1 MKKALNQHNKLIDI
15 IESTKEETYIC
26 PVCKEELIRNFG
38 ISRQY
43 FSHPNGSEDCEL
55 KFNLMLKNNE
65 KILSEKDLDIL
76 NNEYY
81 NKSFNDVHIELS
93 DYMSEEGY
101 YLTQEQK
108 NIIFASEDR
117 IKIAALAGASK
128 SHSLYYY
135 AKLRPFKKILYILYN
150 RSMKDT
156 ADLMYKKL
164 PFVTVKTQH
173 GLAFGYVGKFYKNKL
188 TFNYGIVDIIKDLN
202 LNWNKDMELAT
213 KIDKMMKE
221 YMLSDAMEF
230 DDVKLFL
237 DNNSNTTD
245 EREEIIRQSKILWEL
260 KKEYKNNIKIEHDFY
275 LKMFHLSKTNL
286 ENKYDIIM
294 VDECLPKSQL
304 VKTDQ
309 GSISIKKLYE
319 WYIQGNPLPKALSYN
334 INTDT
339 FEYKDIIGA
348 KKSENR
354 QLLEITT
361 EGLNKLQCT
370 ENHRILT
377 QRGYVKAEDLIIG
390 KDSLILDSVENQ
402 KTKFKPNN
410 DQIQIILGSFLG
422 DGHLQKMSKFNTY
435 RLSFTQG
442 EKQFEYFKSKI
453 SAFDLDYRLIES
465 GYTHELS
472 IYSSNPTKVFLLEKD
487 IWESLKDINEI
498 GMAIWYQDDGSYN
511 NGRYCTINSNQLT
524 YEQTE
529 YMRNILLNKFNIEFK
544 TSISKGKYYLLRA
557 NKENSDKFIKLIHK
571 YMHPSMQYKSYI
583 DISNNI
589 NTYNNEYLNHGGNY
603 IKSINKI
610 HIEDVYDIEVK
621 DNHNFATT
629 RSLSKNKINKCGVSP
644 SGIVVH
650 NCQDL
655 SNLTLDILKSSN
667 VKGIVLVGDKFQS
680 IYNWRNSV
688 NIMPLFEGKEYK
700 LTTSFRVSQ
709 NIANIANL
717 LISDFI
723 GENINMKGF
732 NTKQTIV
739 DKIDKSKPYVCL
751 CRTNAYIFAEIADAL
766 SQDKNKKFFFEGGYQ
781 GYNFSNLRD
790 CYFYSR
796 GHVTK
801 NKIFSKFKDFSSMKE
816 YAEDTMDIE
825 LLSLIRMVDKYG
837 SKIVDIVDGIK
848 NNAITDKNK
857 ANIIFSTCHRAK
869 GATYHLPVYI
879 SDDIID
885 LSNIFRKKYIDKDSK
900 FNIKDYEEEI
910 NIIYVAISRPYST
923 IELSDKIKDYL
934 IMRYNYFKN
943 NKII

>member
-1 MKKALNQHNKLIDI
+1 MKKALNQHNKLVDI
-15 IESTKEETYIC
+15 IESTKDDTYIC
-26 PVCKEELIRNFG
+26 PVCKEILTRNFG
-38 ISRQY
+38 VSRQFY
-43 FSHPNGSEDCEL
+43 SHPSGRGDECEL
-55 KFNLMLKNNE
+55 KLKLMVKDGE
-65 KILSEKDLDIL
+65 KEFGEKEIDIL
-76 NNEYY
+76 RDEYY
-81 NKSFNDVHIELS
+81 EKVFDDVNIELS

-108 NIIFASEDR
+108 DIIFAEEDR

-128 SHSLYYY
+128 SHTLYYY
-135 AKLRPFKKILYILYN
+135 AKERPFKKILYVVYN

-164 PFVTVKTQH
+164 PFVTVRTQH
-173 GLAFGYVGKFYKNKL
+173 SLAFSYVGKFYKNKL

-202 LNWNKDMELAT
+202 LNWNKDMELAS

-237 DNNSNTTD
+237 DNNGNTTN
-245 EREEIIRQSKILWEL
+245 EREEIIRQSKRLWEF

-275 LKMFHLSKTNL
+275 LKLFHLSKTNL

-339 FEYKDIIGA
+339 FEYKNIIEA

-402 KTKFKPNN
+402 KTKFKPNAN
-410 DQIQIILGSFLG
+410 QIQIILGSFLG
-422 DGHLQKMSKFNTY
+422 DGHLQIMSKFNTY
-435 RLSFTQG
+435 RLNFTQG

-487 IWESLKDINEI
+487 IWELMNDINEM
-498 GMAIWYQDDGSYN
+498 GLAIWYQDDGSYN

-529 YMRNILLNKFNIEFK
+529 YIRNILLNKYDIEFETK
-544 TSISKGKYYLLRA
+544 MSKGKYYLLRA

-571 YMHPSMQYKSYI
+571 YMHPSMQYKSYL
-583 DISNNI
+583 DISNNT
-589 NTYNNEYLNHGGNY
+589 NTYNNKYLNHGGNY

-610 HIEDVYDIEVK
+610 HSEDVYDIEVK
-621 DNHNFATT
+621 DNHNFVTT
-629 RSLSKNKINKCGVSP
+629 RSVSKHKINKCGASP

-680 IYNWRNSV
+680 IYSWRNSI

-723 GENINMKGF
+723 DENINMKGF

-790 CYFYSR
+790 CYFYSI
-796 GHVTK
+796 GHATK
-801 NKIFSKFKDFSSMKE
+801 NKIFSKFKDYIHMRE
-816 YAEDTMDIE
+816 YAEDTNDIE

-848 NNAITDKNK
+848 LNVVTDKNK

-879 SDDIID
+879 SDDILD

-934 IMRYNYFKN
+934 IMRYKYFKD
-943 NKII
+943 KE

>member
-135 AKLRPFKKILYILYN
+135 AKLRPFKKILYIVYN

-370 ENHRILT
+370 ENHKILT

-390 KDSLILDSVENQ
+390 NDSVILDGIENQ
-402 KTKFKPNN
+402 KTKYKPNK

-487 IWESLKDINEI
+487 IWELMNDINEM
-498 GMAIWYQDDGSYN
+498 GLAIWYQDDGSYTN
-511 NGRYCTINSNQLT
+511 NRCTINSNQLT
-524 YEQTE
+524 YEETE
-529 YMRNILLNKFNIEFK
+529 YMRNILKDKYDINFISKL
-544 TSISKGKYYLLRA
+544 SKGKYYYLRA
-557 NKENSDKFIKLIHK
+557 DKENSDKFIDLIHK
-571 YMHPSMQYKSYI
+571 YMHPIIQYKSYI

-589 NTYNNEYLNHGGNY
+589 ITYNNKYLNHGGNY
-603 IKSINKI
+603 IKSIEKI
-610 HIEDVYDIEVK
+610 HSEDVYDIEIK
-621 DNHNFATT
+621 DNHNFVTT
-629 RSLSKNKINKCGVSP
+629 RSRSEYKNKSGVSS

-650 NCQDL
+650 NCQD
-655 SNLTLDILKSSN
+655 SNLLVLDILKSSN
-667 VKGIVLVGDKFQS
+667 VPGAVIVGDQYQNLYGF
-680 IYNWRNSV
+680 RGAT
-688 NIMPLFEGKEYK
+688 NIMPLFEGKEYQ

-709 NIANIANL
+709 NIANIV
-717 LISDFI
+717 
-723 GENINMKGF
+723 NIMIKDMCKVDIDMKGF
-732 NTKQTIV
+732 NTKQKIV

-751 CRTNAYIFAEIADAL
+751 CRTNANIFGEVVDVIDR
-766 SQDKNKKFFFEGGYQ
+766 NPNINIFFEGHFQSYQ
-781 GYNFSNLRD
+781 FNNILDGF
-790 CYFYSR
+790 YFYK
-796 GHVTK
+796 GHKVK
-801 NKIFSKFKDFSSMKE
+801 N
-816 YAEDTMDIE
+816 
-825 LLSLIRMVDKYG
+825 
-837 SKIVDIVDGIK
+837 
-848 NNAITDKNK
+848 
-857 ANIIFSTCHRAK
+857 
-869 GATYHLPVYI
+869 P
-879 SDDIID
+879 
-885 LSNIFRKKYIDKDSK
+885 
-900 FNIKDYEEEI
+900 
-910 NIIYVAISRPYST
+910 
-923 IELSDKIKDYL
+923 
-934 IMRYNYFKN
+934 
-943 NKII
+943 

>member
-1 MKKALNQHNKLIDI
+1 MNKAFNQYGKLVDI
-15 IESTKEETYIC
+15 IESIKEDTYTC
-26 PVCKEELIRNFG
+26 PVCKEILTRNFG
-38 ISRQY
+38 AIKQFY
-43 FSHPNGSEDCEL
+43 SHPFGKGDGCEL
-55 KFNLMLKNNE
+55 KFNYMMKDKINFYNE
-65 KILSEKDLDIL
+65 NDLDIL
-76 NNEYY
+76 RREYY
-81 NKSFNDVHIELS
+81 EKKFDDVKIELS

-108 NIIFASEDR
+108 DIIFAKEDR

-135 AKLRPFKKILYILYN
+135 AKNRPFKKILYVVYN
-150 RSMKDT
+150 KSMKDS

-173 GLAFGYVGKFYKNKL
+173 GLAYGFVGKFYKNKL
-188 TFNYGIVDIIKDLN
+188 TLNYGIVDVIKDLN
-202 LNWNKDMELAT
+202 LNWNKEMELAT
-213 KIDKMMKE
+213 KIDAMMKVF
-221 YMLSDAMEF
+221 MLSDKNEF
-230 DDVKLFL
+230 NEINLFR
-237 DNNSNTTD
+237 DINGDTTE
-245 EREEIIRQSKILWEL
+245 EREKIINKCNILWEL

-275 LKMFHLSKTNL
+275 LKMFHLSKTSL

-309 GSISIKKLYE
+309 GIISINKLYD
-319 WYIQGNPLPKALSYN
+319 WYIQGKELPKTLSYN
-334 INTDT
+334 IKTDT

-354 QLLEITT
+354 QLLEIVT
-361 EGLNKLQCT
+361 EGLTKLQCT
-370 ENHRILT
+370 ENHKVLT
-377 QRGYVKAEDLIIG
+377 QRGYVKAKNLVIG

-422 DGHLQKMSKFNTY
+422 DGSLSKMSKFNTH
-435 RLSFTQG
+435 RLNFTQG
-442 EKQFEYFKSKI
+442 IKQVEYLKSKTI
-453 SAFDLDYRLIES
+453 AFGLDYHLIES

-472 IYSSNPTKVFLLEKD
+472 ICQSNPTKVFLLEKD
-487 IWESLKDINEI
+487 IWELMNDINEI
-498 GMAIWYQDDGSYN
+498 GLAIWYQDDGSYN

-529 YMRNILLNKFNIEFK
+529 YMRNILLDKYNIEFNIGF
-544 TSISKGKYYLLRA
+544 TKGKYYLLRA
-557 NKENSDKFIKLIHK
+557 NKENSDKFINLIHK
-571 YMHPSMQYKSYI
+571 HMHPSMQYKSYI
-583 DISNNI
+583 DISNNV
-589 NTYNNEYLNHGGNY
+589 NTYNNKYLNHGGNY

-610 HIEDVYDIEVK
+610 HKEDVYDIEVK
-621 DNHNFATT
+621 DNHNFVTT
-629 RSLSKNKINKCGVSP
+629 RSRYDNKSGVSP

-655 SNLTLDILKSSN
+655 SKLTLDVLKSSN

-680 IYNWRNSV
+680 IYNWRSSV

-723 GENINMKGF
+723 GEDINMKGF

-766 SQDKNKKFFFEGGYQ
+766 SQDKNKKFFFEGGFKS
-781 GYNFSNLRD
+781 YNFSNLRD
-790 CYFYSR
+790 CYFYSK
-796 GHVTK
+796 GHPTK
-801 NKIFSKFKDFSSMKE
+801 NKLFSKFKNFYSMRE
-816 YAEDTMDIE
+816 YAEDTNDIE

-837 SKIVDIVDGIK
+837 SIIVDIVDGIQ
-848 NNAITDKNK
+848 NNAVTDKSK

-879 SDDIID
+879 SDDILD
-885 LSNIFRKKYIDKDSK
+885 LSNIFRKKYIEKDSK
-900 FNIKDYEEEI
+900 FDIKKYEEEI
-910 NIIYVAISRPYST
+910 NIIYVAITRPYST
-923 IELSDKIKDYL
+923 IELNDKIKDYL
-934 IMRYNYFKN
+934 ILRHKYF
-943 NKII
+943 NKLINT